1 MRNIVIK
8 NKKIGGVEVSNK
20 IVSSE
25 CENTPKDNFYFINCS
40 EMEKELCNM
49 EMRSIFGI
57 EPKEKY
63 LFSEKNFDPSRSPFI
78 KLKISSIYIEEKLEH
93 IINKIKEN
101 KISYD
106 DFKVNYIKSENG
118 DVSYEERLKAIREI
132 GFVVTGFP
140 DIHNPKIELAITK
153 VKDKWI
159 FGELIKNNFKW
170 QKHNDKPYS
179 YSNALGLRMARALVN
194 IAMKDNEEGTL
205 IDPCCGVGTVV
216 IEALD
221 LGIKVKGCEI
231 SKQIA
236 YNARENVEFLGY
248 LRDTIVCYD
257 MHKIKDKYDSA
268 IIDIPY
274 GLFSPVTLEEQKAII
289 HTARNICE
297 KMVIVTFE
305 DMEKFIVEAGFS
317 VIDKCVVPKGNFKRH
332 ILVCV

>member
-1 MRNIVIK
+1 MYKNI
-8 NKKIGGVEVSNK
+8 NGS
-20 IVSSE
+20 
-25 CENTPKDNFYFINCS
+25 FLYFINYQDN
-40 EMEKELCNM
+40 ERELCKM
-49 EMRSIFGI
+49 EMRCLFNREIN
-57 EPKEKY
+57 EKY
-63 LFSEKNFDPSRSPFI
+63 FFSDIDINASKSPFI
-78 KLKISSIYIEEKLEH
+78 KSKIKIIYSDESLDRMVR
-93 IINKIKEN
+93 KIKEYN
-101 KISYD
+101 LSYD
-106 DFKVNYIKSENG
+106 DFKVSYVKSEQG
-118 DVSYEERLKAIREI
+118 DVQYEDRLEATRKI
-132 GFVVTGFP
+132 GFVVNGYP
-140 DIHNPKIELAITK
+140 DMHKPRNPLAVTKINGL
-153 VKDKWI
+153 WI
-159 FGELIKNNFKW
+159 FGEYERNDFKW

>member
-1 MRNIVIK
+1 MYKNI
-8 NKKIGGVEVSNK
+8 NGS
-20 IVSSE
+20 
-25 CENTPKDNFYFINCS
+25 FLYFINYQDN
-40 EMEKELCNM
+40 ERELCKM
-49 EMRSIFGI
+49 EMRCLFNREIN
-57 EPKEKY
+57 EKY
-63 LFSEKNFDPSRSPFI
+63 FFSDIDINASKSPFI
-78 KLKISSIYIEEKLEH
+78 KSKIKIIYSDESLDRMVR
-93 IINKIKEN
+93 KIKEDN
-101 KISYD
+101 LSYD
-106 DFKVNYIKSENG
+106 DFKVSYVKSEQG
-118 DVSYEERLKAIREI
+118 DVQYEDRLEATRKI
-132 GFVVTGFP
+132 GFIVNGYPDMHKPRNPLAVT
-140 DIHNPKIELAITK
+140 KINGL
-153 VKDKWI
+153 WI
-159 FGELIKNNFKW
+159 FGEYERNDFKW

>member
-1 MRNIVIK
+1 MYKNI
-8 NKKIGGVEVSNK
+8 NGS
-20 IVSSE
+20 
-25 CENTPKDNFYFINCS
+25 FLYFINYQDN
-40 EMEKELCNM
+40 ERELCKM
-49 EMRSIFGI
+49 EMRCLFNREIN
-57 EPKEKY
+57 EKY
-63 LFSEKNFDPSRSPFI
+63 FFSDIDINASKSPFI
-78 KLKISSIYIEEKLEH
+78 KSKIKIIYSDESLDRIV
-93 IINKIKEN
+93 IKIKEDSL
-101 KISYD
+101 SYD
-106 DFKVNYIKSENG
+106 DFKVSYVKSEQG
-118 DVSYEERLKAIREI
+118 DVQYEERLEATRKI
-132 GFVVTGFP
+132 GFVVNGYP
-140 DIHNPKIELAITK
+140 DMHKPRNPLAVTKINGL
-153 VKDKWI
+153 WI
-159 FGELIKNNFKW
+159 FGEYERNDFKW

-231 SKQIA
+231 SKQMA

>member
-1 MRNIVIK
+1 MYKNI
-8 NKKIGGVEVSNK
+8 NGS
-20 IVSSE
+20 
-25 CENTPKDNFYFINCS
+25 FLYFINYQDN
-40 EMEKELCNM
+40 ERELCKM
-49 EMRSIFGI
+49 EMRCLFNREIN
-57 EPKEKY
+57 EKY
-63 LFSEKNFDPSRSPFI
+63 FFSDIDINASKSPFI
-78 KLKISSIYIEEKLEH
+78 KS
-93 IINKIKEN
+93 KIKIIYSDESLDRMVR
-101 KISYD
+101 KIKVSY
-106 DFKVNYIKSENG
+106 VKSEQG
-118 DVSYEERLKAIREI
+118 DVQYEDRLEATRKI
-132 GFVVTGFP
+132 GFVVNGYP
-140 DIHNPKIELAITK
+140 DMHKPRNPLAVTKINGL
-153 VKDKWI
+153 WI
-159 FGELIKNNFKW
+159 FGEYERNDFKW

>member
-1 MRNIVIK
+1 MYKNI
-8 NKKIGGVEVSNK
+8 NGS
-20 IVSSE
+20 
-25 CENTPKDNFYFINCS
+25 FLYFINYQDN
-40 EMEKELCNM
+40 ERELCKM
-49 EMRSIFGI
+49 EMRCLFNREIN
-57 EPKEKY
+57 EKY
-63 LFSEKNFDPSRSPFI
+63 FFSDIDINASKSPFI
-78 KLKISSIYIEEKLEH
+78 KSKIKIIYSDESLDRMVR
-93 IINKIKEN
+93 KIKEDN
-101 KISYD
+101 LSYD
-106 DFKVNYIKSENG
+106 DFKVSYVKSEQG
-118 DVSYEERLKAIREI
+118 DVQYEDRLEATRKI
-132 GFVVTGFP
+132 GFVVNGYP
-140 DIHNPKIELAITK
+140 DMHKPRNPLAVTKINGL
-153 VKDKWI
+153 WI
-159 FGELIKNNFKW
+159 FGEYERNDFKW

-289 HTARNICE
+289 HIARNICE

>member
-1 MRNIVIK
+1 MYKNI
-8 NKKIGGVEVSNK
+8 NGS
-20 IVSSE
+20 
-25 CENTPKDNFYFINCS
+25 FLYFINYQDN
-40 EMEKELCNM
+40 ERELCKM
-49 EMRSIFGI
+49 EMRCLFNREIN
-57 EPKEKY
+57 EKY
-63 LFSEKNFDPSRSPFI
+63 FFSDIDINASKSPFI
-78 KLKISSIYIEEKLEH
+78 KSKIKIIYSDESLDRMVR
-93 IINKIKEN
+93 KIKEDN
-101 KISYD
+101 LSYD
-106 DFKVNYIKSENG
+106 DFKVSYVKSEQG
-118 DVSYEERLKAIREI
+118 DVQYEDRLEATRKI
-132 GFVVTGFP
+132 GFVVNGYP
-140 DIHNPKIELAITK
+140 DMHKPRNPLAVTKINGL
-153 VKDKWI
+153 WI
-159 FGELIKNNFKW
+159 FGEYERNDFKR

>member
-1 MRNIVIK
+1 MYKNI
-8 NKKIGGVEVSNK
+8 NGS
-20 IVSSE
+20 
-25 CENTPKDNFYFINCS
+25 FLYFINYQDN
-40 EMEKELCNM
+40 ERELCKM
-49 EMRSIFGI
+49 EMRCLFNREIN
-57 EPKEKY
+57 EKY
-63 LFSEKNFDPSRSPFI
+63 FFSDIDINASKSPFI
-78 KLKISSIYIEEKLEH
+78 KSKIKIIYSDESLDRMVR
-93 IINKIKEN
+93 KIKEDN
-101 KISYD
+101 LSYD
-106 DFKVNYIKSENG
+106 DFKVSYVKSEQG
-118 DVSYEERLKAIREI
+118 DVQYEDRLEATRKI
-132 GFVVTGFP
+132 GFVVNGYP
-140 DIHNPKIELAITK
+140 DMHKPRNPLAVTKINGL
-153 VKDKWI
+153 WI
-159 FGELIKNNFKW
+159 FGEYERNDFKW

-257 MHKIKDKYDSA
+257 MHKIKDKSDSA

>member
-1 MRNIVIK
+1 MYKNI
-8 NKKIGGVEVSNK
+8 NGS
-20 IVSSE
+20 
-25 CENTPKDNFYFINCS
+25 FLYFINYQDN
-40 EMEKELCNM
+40 ERELCKM
-49 EMRSIFGI
+49 EMRCLFNREIN
-57 EPKEKY
+57 EKY
-63 LFSEKNFDPSRSPFI
+63 FFSDIDINASKSPFI
-78 KLKISSIYIEEKLEH
+78 KSKIKIIYSDESLDRMVR
-93 IINKIKEN
+93 KIKEDN
-101 KISYD
+101 LSYD
-106 DFKVNYIKSENG
+106 DFKVSYVKSEQG
-118 DVSYEERLKAIREI
+118 DVQYEDRLEATRKI
-132 GFVVTGFP
+132 GFVVNGYP
-140 DIHNPKIELAITK
+140 DMHKPRNPLAVTKINGL
-153 VKDKWI
+153 WI
-159 FGELIKNNFKW
+159 FGEYERNDFKW

-257 MHKIKDKYDSA
+257 MHKIKDKYNSA

>member
-1 MRNIVIK
+1 MYKNI
-8 NKKIGGVEVSNK
+8 NGS
-20 IVSSE
+20 
-25 CENTPKDNFYFINCS
+25 FLYFINYQDN
-40 EMEKELCNM
+40 ERELCKM
-49 EMRSIFGI
+49 EMRCLFNREIN
-57 EPKEKY
+57 EKY
-63 LFSEKNFDPSRSPFI
+63 FFSDIDINASKSPFI
-78 KLKISSIYIEEKLEH
+78 KSKIKIIYSDESLDRMVR
-93 IINKIKEN
+93 KIKEDN
-101 KISYD
+101 LSYD
-106 DFKVNYIKSENG
+106 DFKVSYVKFEQG
-118 DVSYEERLKAIREI
+118 DVQYEDRLEATRKI
-132 GFVVTGFP
+132 GFVVNGYP
-140 DIHNPKIELAITK
+140 DMHKPRNPLAVTKINGL
-153 VKDKWI
+153 WI
-159 FGELIKNNFKW
+159 FGEYERNDFKW

>member
-1 MRNIVIK
+1 MYKNI
-8 NKKIGGVEVSNK
+8 NGS
-20 IVSSE
+20 
-25 CENTPKDNFYFINCS
+25 FLYFINYQDN
-40 EMEKELCNM
+40 ERELCKM
-49 EMRSIFGI
+49 EMRCLFNREIN
-57 EPKEKY
+57 EKY
-63 LFSEKNFDPSRSPFI
+63 FFSDIDINASKSPFI
-78 KLKISSIYIEEKLEH
+78 KSKIKIIYSDESLDRMVR
-93 IINKIKEN
+93 KIKEDN
-101 KISYD
+101 LSYD
-106 DFKVNYIKSENG
+106 DFKVSYVKSEQG
-118 DVSYEERLKAIREI
+118 DVQYEDRLEATRKI
-132 GFVVTGFP
+132 GFVVNGYP
-140 DIHNPKIELAITK
+140 DMHKPRNPLAVTKINGL
-153 VKDKWI
+153 WI
-159 FGELIKNNFKW
+159 FGEYERNDFKW

>member
-1 MRNIVIK
+1 MYKNI
-8 NKKIGGVEVSNK
+8 NGS
-20 IVSSE
+20 
-25 CENTPKDNFYFINCS
+25 FLYFINYQDN
-40 EMEKELCNM
+40 ERELCKM
-49 EMRSIFGI
+49 EMICLFNREIN
-57 EPKEKY
+57 EKY
-63 LFSEKNFDPSRSPFI
+63 FFSDIDINASKSPFI
-78 KLKISSIYIEEKLEH
+78 KSKIKIIYSDEFLDRMVR
-93 IINKIKEN
+93 KIKEDN
-101 KISYD
+101 LSYD
-106 DFKVNYIKSENG
+106 DFKVSYVKSEQG
-118 DVSYEERLKAIREI
+118 DVQYEDRLEATRKI
-132 GFVVTGFP
+132 GFVVNGYP
-140 DIHNPKIELAITK
+140 DMHKPRNPLAVTKINGL
-153 VKDKWI
+153 WI
-159 FGELIKNNFKW
+159 FGEYERNDFKW
-170 QKHNDKPYS
+170 QKHNDKTYS

>member
-1 MRNIVIK
+1 MYKNI
-8 NKKIGGVEVSNK
+8 NGS
-20 IVSSE
+20 
-25 CENTPKDNFYFINCS
+25 FLYFINYQDN
-40 EMEKELCNM
+40 ERELCKM
-49 EMRSIFGI
+49 EMRCLFNREIN
-57 EPKEKY
+57 EKY
-63 LFSEKNFDPSRSPFI
+63 FFSDIDINASKSPFI
-78 KLKISSIYIEEKLEH
+78 KSKIKIIYSDESLDRMVR
-93 IINKIKEN
+93 KIKEDN
-101 KISYD
+101 LSYD
-106 DFKVNYIKSENG
+106 DFKVSYVKSEQG
-118 DVSYEERLKAIREI
+118 DVQYEDRLEATRKI
-132 GFVVTGFP
+132 GFVVNGYP
-140 DIHNPKIELAITK
+140 DMHKPRNPLAVTKINGL
-153 VKDKWI
+153 WI
-159 FGELIKNNFKW
+159 FGEYERNDFKW

-216 IEALD
+216 IEVLD

>member
-1 MRNIVIK
+1 MYKNI
-8 NKKIGGVEVSNK
+8 NGS
-20 IVSSE
+20 
-25 CENTPKDNFYFINCS
+25 FLYFINYQDN
-40 EMEKELCNM
+40 ERELCKM
-49 EMRSIFGI
+49 EMRCLFNREIN
-57 EPKEKY
+57 EKY
-63 LFSEKNFDPSRSPFI
+63 FFSDIDINASKSPFI
-78 KLKISSIYIEEKLEH
+78 KSKIKIIYSDESLDRMVR
-93 IINKIKEN
+93 KIKEDN
-101 KISYD
+101 LSYD
-106 DFKVNYIKSENG
+106 DFKVSYVKSEQG
-118 DVSYEERLKAIREI
+118 DVQYEDRLEATRKI
-132 GFVVTGFP
+132 GFVVNGYP
-140 DIHNPKIELAITK
+140 DMHKPRNPLAVTKINGL
-153 VKDKWI
+153 WI
-159 FGELIKNNFKW
+159 FGEYERNDFKW

-274 GLFSPVTLEEQKAII
+274 GLFSPVTLEEQKSII

>member
-1 MRNIVIK
+1 MYKNI
-8 NKKIGGVEVSNK
+8 NGS
-20 IVSSE
+20 
-25 CENTPKDNFYFINCS
+25 FLYFINYQDN
-40 EMEKELCNM
+40 ERELCKM
-49 EMRSIFGI
+49 EMRCLFNREIN
-57 EPKEKY
+57 EKY
-63 LFSEKNFDPSRSPFI
+63 FFSDIDINASKSPFI
-78 KLKISSIYIEEKLEH
+78 KSKIKIIYSDESLDRMVS
-93 IINKIKEN
+93 KIKEDN
-101 KISYD
+101 LSYD
-106 DFKVNYIKSENG
+106 DFKVSYVKSEQG
-118 DVSYEERLKAIREI
+118 DVQYEDRLEATRKI
-132 GFVVTGFP
+132 GFVVNGYP
-140 DIHNPKIELAITK
+140 DMHKPRNPLAVTKINGL
-153 VKDKWI
+153 WI
-159 FGELIKNNFKW
+159 FGEYERNDFKW

-231 SKQIA
+231 SKQMA

-289 HTARNICE
+289 HTARKICE

>member
-1 MRNIVIK
+1 MYKNI
-8 NKKIGGVEVSNK
+8 NGS
-20 IVSSE
+20 
-25 CENTPKDNFYFINCS
+25 FLYFINYQDN
-40 EMEKELCNM
+40 ERELCKM
-49 EMRSIFGI
+49 EMRCLFNREIN
-57 EPKEKY
+57 EKY
-63 LFSEKNFDPSRSPFI
+63 FFSDIDINASKSPFI
-78 KLKISSIYIEEKLEH
+78 KSKIKIIYSDEFLDRMVR
-93 IINKIKEN
+93 KIKEDN
-101 KISYD
+101 LSYD
-106 DFKVNYIKSENG
+106 DFKVSYVKSEQG
-118 DVSYEERLKAIREI
+118 DVQYEDRLEATRKI
-132 GFVVTGFP
+132 GFVVNGYP
-140 DIHNPKIELAITK
+140 DMHKPRNPLAVTKINGL
-153 VKDKWI
+153 WI
-159 FGELIKNNFKW
+159 FGEYERNDFKW

-221 LGIKVKGCEI
+221 LCIKVKGCEI

>member
-1 MRNIVIK
+1 MYKNI
-8 NKKIGGVEVSNK
+8 NGS
-20 IVSSE
+20 
-25 CENTPKDNFYFINCS
+25 FLYFINYQDN
-40 EMEKELCNM
+40 ERELCKM
-49 EMRSIFGI
+49 EMRCLFNREIN
-57 EPKEKY
+57 EKY
-63 LFSEKNFDPSRSPFI
+63 FFSDIDINASKSPFI
-78 KLKISSIYIEEKLEH
+78 KSKIKIIYSDESLDRMVS
-93 IINKIKEN
+93 KIKEDN
-101 KISYD
+101 LSYD
-106 DFKVNYIKSENG
+106 DFKVSYVKSEQG
-118 DVSYEERLKAIREI
+118 DVQYEDRLEATRKI
-132 GFVVTGFP
+132 GFVVNGYP
-140 DIHNPKIELAITK
+140 DMHKPRNPLAVTKINGL
-153 VKDKWI
+153 WI
-159 FGELIKNNFKW
+159 FGEYERNDFKW

-205 IDPCCGVGTVV
+205 IDPCCGVCTVV

-231 SKQIA
+231 SKQMA

>member
-1 MRNIVIK
+1 MNNNIT
-8 NKKIGGVEVSNK
+8 GS
-20 IVSSE
+20 
-25 CENTPKDNFYFINCS
+25 FLYFINYQDN
-40 EMEKELCNM
+40 ERELCKM
-49 EMRSIFGI
+49 EMRCLFNREIN
-57 EPKEKY
+57 EKY
-63 LFSEKNFDPSRSPFI
+63 FFSDIDINASKSPFI
-78 KLKISSIYIEEKLEH
+78 KSKIKIIYSDESLDRIV
-93 IINKIKEN
+93 IKIKEDSL
-101 KISYD
+101 SYD
-106 DFKVNYIKSENG
+106 DFKVSYVKSEQG
-118 DVSYEERLKAIREI
+118 DVQYEERLEATRKI
-132 GFVVTGFP
+132 GFVVNGYP
-140 DIHNPKIELAITK
+140 DMHKPRNPLAVTKINGL
-153 VKDKWI
+153 WI
-159 FGELIKNNFKW
+159 FGEYERNDFKW

-231 SKQIA
+231 SKQMA

>member
-1 MRNIVIK
+1 MYKNI
-8 NKKIGGVEVSNK
+8 NGS
-20 IVSSE
+20 
-25 CENTPKDNFYFINCS
+25 FLYFINYQDN
-40 EMEKELCNM
+40 ERELCKM
-49 EMRSIFGI
+49 EMRCLFNREIN
-57 EPKEKY
+57 EKY
-63 LFSEKNFDPSRSPFI
+63 FFTDIDINASKSPFI
-78 KLKISSIYIEEKLEH
+78 KSKIKIIYSDESLDRMVR
-93 IINKIKEN
+93 KIKEDN
-101 KISYD
+101 LSYD
-106 DFKVNYIKSENG
+106 DFKVSYVKSEQG
-118 DVSYEERLKAIREI
+118 DVQYEDRLEATRKI
-132 GFVVTGFP
+132 GFVVNGYP
-140 DIHNPKIELAITK
+140 DMHKPRNPLAVTKINGL
-153 VKDKWI
+153 WI
-159 FGELIKNNFKW
+159 FGEYERNDFKW

>member
-1 MRNIVIK
+1 MYKNI
-8 NKKIGGVEVSNK
+8 NGS
-20 IVSSE
+20 
-25 CENTPKDNFYFINCS
+25 FLYFINYQDN
-40 EMEKELCNM
+40 ERELCKM
-49 EMRSIFGI
+49 EMRCLFNREIN
-57 EPKEKY
+57 EKY
-63 LFSEKNFDPSRSPFI
+63 FFSDIDINASKSPFI
-78 KLKISSIYIEEKLEH
+78 KSKIKIIYSDESLDRMVR
-93 IINKIKEN
+93 KIKEDN
-101 KISYD
+101 LSYD
-106 DFKVNYIKSENG
+106 DFKVSYVKSEQG
-118 DVSYEERLKAIREI
+118 DVQYEDRLEATRKI
-132 GFVVTGFP
+132 GFVVNGYP
-140 DIHNPKIELAITK
+140 DMHKPRNPLAVTKINGL
-153 VKDKWI
+153 WI
-159 FGELIKNNFKW
+159 FGEYERNDFKW

-221 LGIKVKGCEI
+221 LGIKVKGGEI

>member
-1 MRNIVIK
+1 MYKNI
-8 NKKIGGVEVSNK
+8 NGS
-20 IVSSE
+20 
-25 CENTPKDNFYFINCS
+25 FLYFINYQDN
-40 EMEKELCNM
+40 ERELCKM
-49 EMRSIFGI
+49 EMRCLFNREIN
-57 EPKEKY
+57 EKY
-63 LFSEKNFDPSRSPFI
+63 FFSDIDINASKSPFI
-78 KLKISSIYIEEKLEH
+78 KSKIKIIYSDESLDRIVR
-93 IINKIKEN
+93 KIKEDN
-101 KISYD
+101 LSYD
-106 DFKVNYIKSENG
+106 DFKVSYVKSEQG
-118 DVSYEERLKAIREI
+118 DVQYEDRLEATRKI
-132 GFVVTGFP
+132 GFVVNGYP
-140 DIHNPKIELAITK
+140 DMHKPRNPLAVTKINGL
-153 VKDKWI
+153 WI
-159 FGELIKNNFKW
+159 FGEYERNDFKW

>member
-1 MRNIVIK
+1 MYKNI
-8 NKKIGGVEVSNK
+8 NGS
-20 IVSSE
+20 
-25 CENTPKDNFYFINCS
+25 FLYFINYQDN
-40 EMEKELCNM
+40 ERELCKM
-49 EMRSIFGI
+49 EMRCLFNREIN
-57 EPKEKY
+57 EKY
-63 LFSEKNFDPSRSPFI
+63 FFSDIDINASKSPFI
-78 KLKISSIYIEEKLEH
+78 KSKIKIIYSDESLDRMVR
-93 IINKIKEN
+93 KIKEDN
-101 KISYD
+101 LSYD
-106 DFKVNYIKSENG
+106 DFKVSYVKSEQG
-118 DVSYEERLKAIREI
+118 DVQYEDRLEATRKI
-132 GFVVTGFP
+132 GFVVNGYP
-140 DIHNPKIELAITK
+140 DMHKPRNPLAVTKINGL
-153 VKDKWI
+153 WI
-159 FGELIKNNFKW
+159 FGEYERNDFKW

-317 VIDKCVVPKGNFKRH
+317 VIDKCVVPKGNFKRQ

>member
-1 MRNIVIK
+1 MNNNIT
-8 NKKIGGVEVSNK
+8 GS
-20 IVSSE
+20 
-25 CENTPKDNFYFINCS
+25 FLYFINYQDN
-40 EMEKELCNM
+40 ERELCKM
-49 EMRSIFGI
+49 EMRCLFNREIN
-57 EPKEKY
+57 EKY
-63 LFSEKNFDPSRSPFI
+63 FFSDIDISVSRSPFI
-78 KLKISSIYIEEKLEH
+78 KSKIKIIYSDESLDRIV
-93 IINKIKEN
+93 IKIKEDSL
-101 KISYD
+101 SYD
-106 DFKVNYIKSENG
+106 DFKVSYVKSEQG
-118 DVSYEERLKAIREI
+118 DVQYEERLEATRKI
-132 GFVVTGFP
+132 GFVVNGYP
-140 DIHNPKIELAITK
+140 DMHKPRNPLAVTKINGL
-153 VKDKWI
+153 WI
-159 FGELIKNNFKW
+159 FGEYEKNDFKW

>member
-1 MRNIVIK
+1 MYKNI
-8 NKKIGGVEVSNK
+8 NGS
-20 IVSSE
+20 
-25 CENTPKDNFYFINCS
+25 FLYFINYQDN
-40 EMEKELCNM
+40 ERELCKM
-49 EMRSIFGI
+49 EMRCLFNREIN
-57 EPKEKY
+57 EKY
-63 LFSEKNFDPSRSPFI
+63 FFSDIDINASKSPFI
-78 KLKISSIYIEEKLEH
+78 KSKIKIIYSDESLDRMVS
-93 IINKIKEN
+93 KIKEDN
-101 KISYD
+101 LSYD
-106 DFKVNYIKSENG
+106 DFKVSYVKSEQG
-118 DVSYEERLKAIREI
+118 DVQYEDRLEATRKI
-132 GFVVTGFP
+132 GFVVNGYP
-140 DIHNPKIELAITK
+140 DMHKPRNPLAVTKINGL
-153 VKDKWI
+153 WI
-159 FGELIKNNFKW
+159 FGEYERNDFKW

-194 IAMKDNEEGTL
+194 IAMKDTEEGTL

-231 SKQIA
+231 SKQMA

>member
-1 MRNIVIK
+1 MYKNI
-8 NKKIGGVEVSNK
+8 NGS
-20 IVSSE
+20 
-25 CENTPKDNFYFINCS
+25 FLYFINYQDN
-40 EMEKELCNM
+40 ERELCKM
-49 EMRSIFGI
+49 EMRCLFNREIN
-57 EPKEKY
+57 EKY
-63 LFSEKNFDPSRSPFI
+63 FFSDIDINASKSPFI
-78 KLKISSIYIEEKLEH
+78 KSKIKIIYSDESLDRMVR
-93 IINKIKEN
+93 KIKEDN
-101 KISYD
+101 LSYD
-106 DFKVNYIKSENG
+106 DFKVSYVKSEQG
-118 DVSYEERLKAIREI
+118 DVQYEDRLEATRKI
-132 GFVVTGFP
+132 GFVVNGYP
-140 DIHNPKIELAITK
+140 DMHKPRNPLAVTKINGL
-153 VKDKWI
+153 WI
-159 FGELIKNNFKW
+159 FGEYERNDFKW

-257 MHKIKDKYDSA
+257 MHKIKDNYDSA

>member
-1 MRNIVIK
+1 MYKNI
-8 NKKIGGVEVSNK
+8 NGS
-20 IVSSE
+20 
-25 CENTPKDNFYFINCS
+25 FLYFINYQDN
-40 EMEKELCNM
+40 ERELCKM
-49 EMRSIFGI
+49 EMRCLFNREIN
-57 EPKEKY
+57 EKY
-63 LFSEKNFDPSRSPFI
+63 FFSDIDISASRSPFI
-78 KLKISSIYIEEKLEH
+78 KSKIKIIYSDESLDRMVS
-93 IINKIKEN
+93 KIKEDN
-101 KISYD
+101 LSYD
-106 DFKVNYIKSENG
+106 DFKVSYVKSEQG
-118 DVSYEERLKAIREI
+118 DVQYEDRLEATRKI
-132 GFVVTGFP
+132 GFVVNGYP
-140 DIHNPKIELAITK
+140 DMHKPRNPLAVTKINGL
-153 VKDKWI
+153 WI
-159 FGELIKNNFKW
+159 FGEYEKNDFKW

-231 SKQIA
+231 SKQMA